1 LAGKEKCFA
10 FHPPKLLLRSLAVV
24 KKQNMKNEY
33 LRHTLSTIAYRFQ
46 KAVKNAEM
54 SFGDFTIGK
63 GSRTPNEIINHM
75 YQVLIATR
83 NYILQKR
90 LQKEIPKKLNLKLK
104 IDRFNLE
111 LKNLDK
117 VLSDKELEMN
127 YSKKL
132 LQGPLSD
139 ILTHIGQISMLSRL
153 NGNPIKG
160 EDFSSASIKT
170 GLT

>member
-1 LAGKEKCFA
+1 
-10 FHPPKLLLRSLAVV
+10 
-24 KKQNMKNEY
+24 MKNEY

-75 YQVLIATR
+75 YQVLNATR
-83 NYILQKR
+83 NYILEEK
-90 LQKEIPKKLNLKLK
+90 LPKEIPEKLNLKLE
-104 IDRFNLE
+104 IERFNVE
-111 LKNLDK
+111 LKNLDN
-117 VLSDKELEMN
+117 VLSEKELEMN

-132 LQGPLSD
+132 LQGPFSD

-160 EDFSSASIKT
+160 EDFSSAPITT
-170 GLT
+170 GIT